1 MLGGT
6 GRDGLRHHPEG
17 GKSIMTRDELEE
29 AITFMEGAG
38 DLADLADRLWQ
49 AVDAAAGD
57 AGSMRE
63 VLTAAL
69 AEIDRVDADHTG
81 GDDR

>member
-1 MLGGT
+1 
-6 GRDGLRHHPEG
+6 
-17 GKSIMTRDELEE
+17 MTRDELQEV
-29 AITFMEGAG
+29 ISFMEGAG
-38 DLADLADRLWQ
+38 DLDELTDRLWQ
-49 AVDAAAGD
+49 AVDSASGD

-81 GDDR
+81 GDGR